1 MWKLSGKSMK
11 QLAGELGVNENR
23 VRRAF
28 YAWCDVRNVRPDR
41 FMITRGPRK
50 FRYDL
55 PQKFVKDFS
64 EAVRRERH
72 IILKAGP
79 NGEPVR
85 VTQ

>member
-1 MWKLSGKSMK
+1 MWKPSGKSIK

-55 PQKFVKDFS
+55 PQKFVNDFS
-64 EAVRRERH
+64 EAVRREKHVLLRSTRDGGFVM
-72 IILKAGP
+72 IV
-79 NGEPVR
+79 E
-85 VTQ
+85 